1 MVIIFG
7 NGKTPITLQS
17 AIMRTKAVNIVR
29 TWKGDYVLYKR
40 SDMEKSVLETIIT
53 AGAGIVTALAGVFG
67 FQRFQAKKTTQ
78 LDRDKIAITEIQY
91 IIDTLKSYREDAE
104 KKIQE
109 QTILIIEKD
118 KRIDDLMVRIAEL
131 ETELRLKN

>member
-7 NGKTPITLQS
+7 NRETPITLQS
-17 AIMRTKAVNIVR
+17 AIMRTKTVNIVR

-109 QTILIIEKD
+109 QTVLIIEKD

-131 ETELRLKN
+131 ETELRLKK